1 MYSQFSGFF
10 KPLSTFFLLTFF
22 LTNSFAQKSYV
33 KGIVKDA
40 KSKELLPGVAISFD
54 NTGAVT
60 DIDGVF
66 IISSEPDSKKKIKF
80 ELIGYDTKTVEFVF
94 PKSDTLNTIIEL
106 KGMNEVLDEVVI
118 SAGKFEQKI
127 SDVTVSMD
135 VIKPSLIE
143 NKNTTNMG
151 IFMNQVPSV
160 NTYDGQISIRN
171 GSGFS
176 YGAGSRVLVL
186 VDEMPMLSADAGDI
200 KWNYLP
206 VENVE
211 QVEVLKGAA
220 SALFGS
226 SALNGVINFRTA
238 YAKDKPITTLN
249 VYNGIYDR
257 PERDQ
262 LWYWKGRNNPRYDGL
277 NFNHSQKLG
286 QLDLVV
292 GGHLFSDD
300 GFRESEIETRKRGN
314 INLRYRF
321 KKINGLSVGVNLNTM
336 NTSGGLFFLWKADTA
351 AFRPADN
358 TIQVYNNYRFN
369 IDPYIVYFTEKA
381 GKHSLRTRYFRTNNI
396 NDKNQGSLAELYYAE
411 YQFQKK
417 FKNNLIFTS
426 GIVNMEQQIF
436 SDSVYGRHTGKNR
449 AVFVQFDKKFWSK
462 LTLSLG
468 IRGEY
473 YKVDSAQTRGEIK
486 LGSLQKN
493 NLPFQPVMRIGT
505 SYQVAKFTFA
515 RASFGQGY
523 RFPSVA
529 EKFINTAVSAL
540 KIFPNPNLQ
549 PERGWSAELGIKQ
562 GFRIADFRGFFDVAG
577 YLTEYRNMIEFVF
590 GYYFPQDLTSPT
602 FTDYINYAGFQ
613 SKNIERGKITGIDIS
628 VTGKGKIGPVDITIF
643 GGYTFSDA
651 INPNYIAKDDTIS
664 PGSDSLSNRLKYRTR
679 HLFKNDIQLDW
690 KKFSLGWSV
699 RYTSRM
705 DNIDKRFEESL
716 FYDQIPGLKAYI
728 LPGLKEYRQNEKN
741 GYWINDLRC
750 SYSFSEHLKASFIVN
765 NVFNTE
771 YAMRPGLLGSP
782 RTFIFQFGLKL

>member
-1 MYSQFSGFF
+1 MKKFLVFF
-10 KPLSTFFLLTFF
+10 LITFFSTHLFSQNTLI
-22 LTNSFAQKSYV
+22 

-40 KSKELLPGVAISFD
+40 KSKELLPGAAIGFD
-54 NTGAVT
+54 GSGTIT
-60 DIDGVF
+60 DINGEFF
-66 IISSEPDSKKKIKF
+66 ITATPETKKEIRV
-80 ELIGYDTKTVEFVF
+80 ELIGYDAQKLQLVF
-94 PKSDTLNTIIEL
+94 PPKDTLTVIIEL
-106 KGMNEVLDEVVI
+106 KGMNEVLEEVVI

-143 NKNTTNMG
+143 NKNTTDMG
-151 IFMNQVPSV
+151 LFMNQVPSV

-186 VDEMPMLSADAGDI
+186 VDEVPMLSADAGDI

-238 YAKDKPITTLN
+238 YAKDKPTTSMT
-249 VYNGIYDR
+249 VYHGIYDR
-257 PERDQ
+257 PDRDQ
-262 LWYWKGRNNPRYDGL
+262 LWYWRGRNNPRYDGL
-277 NFNHSQKLG
+277 NFTHAQKIG

-292 GGHLFSDD
+292 GGHLFNDD
-300 GFRESEIETRKRGN
+300 GFREGENETRKRGN

-321 KKINGLSVGVNLNTM
+321 KKIQGLSAGVNINTM
-336 NTSGGLFFLWKADTA
+336 NTTGGLFFLWKADTA
-351 AFRPADN
+351 AYRPADN
-358 TIQVYNNYRFN
+358 TIQLYNNYRLN
-369 IDPYIVYFTEKA
+369 IDPFIVYFTEKA

-426 GIVNMEQQIF
+426 GLVAMEQQVF
-436 SDSVYGRHTGKNR
+436 GDSLYGRHTGQNR
-449 AVFVQFDKKFWSK
+449 ALFVQFDRKFWNR

-468 IRGEY
+468 LRGEF
-473 YKVDSAQTRGEIK
+473 YKVDSAETRGEIN
-486 LGSLQKN
+486 LGSIRKN
-493 NLPFQPVMRIGT
+493 NLPIQPVMRIG
-505 SYQVAKFTFA
+505 SNYQIAKFTFV

-523 RFPSVA
+523 RFPSIA
-529 EKFINTAVSAL
+529 EKFISTAVSSL
-540 KIFPNPNLQ
+540 KIFPNANLQ
-549 PERGWSAELGIKQ
+549 PERGWSAEIGLKQ
-562 GFRIADFRGFFDVAG
+562 GFKISEFRGFVDIAG
-577 YLTEYRNMIEFVF
+577 YVTEYRNMIEFVF
-590 GYYFPQDLTSPT
+590 GYYFPDNLTQPT
-602 FTDYINYAGFQ
+602 FLDYINYAGFQ
-613 SKNIERGKITGIDIS
+613 SKNIEKGKITGIDIS
-628 VTGKGKIGPVDITIF
+628 VTGKGKIGPVDITVF

-651 INPNYIAKDDTIS
+651 INPNYNPVADTVS

-690 KKFSLGWSV
+690 KSFSFGWSV
-699 RYTSRM
+699 RFTSKM

-741 GYWINDLRC
+741 GYWVNDLRF
-750 SYSFSEHLKASFIVN
+750 SYSVSKNLKLSFIVN
-765 NVFNTE
+765 NAFNKE
-771 YAMRPGLLGSP
+771 YTMRPGLLGSP
-782 RTFIFQFGLKL
+782 RTFVFQFGLKM